1 MSTECGGASI
11 DLPSNDLDQS
21 VSKVANEVRVLAVSA
36 QASTTPG
43 FRVRVL
49 LLRPAL
55 VRYGVRLEPWALLTQ
70 AEAQA
75 FSGGGSRQRALI
87 LWKARRRLAHRLSES
102 EGAHG
107 VALIQRQADFL
118 PSLRLESRAAAGRR
132 LVWDVDDAIWLDA
145 SRAAGGHR
153 LAAMKGTAR
162 KVRWLASRADH
173 IVAANAYLADFL
185 SRYSSRI
192 TIVPS
197 VVETRAVRPRRHEDR
212 TELVLGWIGSAT
224 TAPYV
229 LRIVDAISRVSREL
243 SDRSLKLLLVG
254 GTMPSQDA
262 FVVEA
267 VPWSAE
273 SEREALSR
281 IDVGLLPQPDNA
293 WTRGKSAHKAVQ
305 YMSAGVPVVAD
316 DVGVASSVVQP
327 GKAGFVVRTESEWV
341 EALLALARDVRLR
354 ARFGDHGRRHVDA
367 NYSVARWAPVVAEIL
382 RGGAAPTSL
391 R

>member
-1 MSTECGGASI
+1 MSTECGRSFV
-11 DLPSNDLDQS
+11 DLLSDDADQS
-21 VSKVANEVRVLAVSA
+21 VPRAANEVDVVAVSA

-55 VRYGVRLEPWALLTQ
+55 VRHGVRIEPCALLTQ

-75 FSGGGSRQRALI
+75 FSGGGLRQRAI
-87 LWKARRRLAHRLSES
+87 VLWKARRRLSRRLSES
-102 EGAHG
+102 EGAHE

-118 PSLRLESRAAAGRR
+118 PSLQLESRAAAGRR

-197 VVETRAVRPRRHEDR
+197 VVETRTVRPRHHDDR
-212 TELVLGWIGSAT
+212 TELVLGWIGSPT

-229 LRIVDAISRVSREL
+229 LRLADAILRVSREL
-243 SDRSLKLLLVG
+243 SDHPLKLLLVG

-267 VPWSAE
+267 VPWSVE
-273 SEREALSR
+273 SEREALTR
-281 IDVGLLPQPDNA
+281 IDVGLMPQPDNA
-293 WTRGKSAHKAVQ
+293 WTRGKSAYKAVQ
-305 YMSAGVPVVAD
+305 YMSAGIPVVAD
-316 DVGVASSVVQP
+316 DVGVASSVIQP
-327 GKAGFVVRTESEWV
+327 GKAGFVVRTETEWV

-354 ARFGDHGRRHVDA
+354 ARFGDHGRRHIEA

-382 RGGAAPTSL
+382 RDGH
-391 R
+391 